1 VRRGFNRQ
9 YRPPKDS
16 SSIAS
21 AGSSTILREAVRGN
35 VQELCKIRSNKQ
47 QIQSIIHSAI
57 EKACAN
63 LTEIELLEAVR
74 SRGCLLLM
82 PGTFVTEC
90 GPSPEDYHA
99 SAPSSGTGEN
109 LPPVQGQSEKLLR
122 DIAAAKRCRKPCRS
136 PSKCAGTW
144 NPPSNSSA
152 IGSIEVGTGV
162 RQVFGKVESP
172 TQRVAAVLEEFA
184 RRFGVPLDET
194 ELSPV
199 LSVQGWLGLYVW
211 V

>member
-1 VRRGFNRQ
+1 
-9 YRPPKDS
+9 
-16 SSIAS
+16 
-21 AGSSTILREAVRGN
+21 
-35 VQELCKIRSNKQ
+35 
-47 QIQSIIHSAI
+47 
-57 EKACAN
+57 
-63 LTEIELLEAVR
+63 
-74 SRGCLLLM
+74 M

-172 TQRVAAVLEEFA
+172 TPDVTRVLEEIE
-184 RRFGVPLDET
+184 RRFGVAVDQVQLPEDWVEFNRNPDLRNCFRFELPRTDRT
-194 ELSPV
+194 EDGFIQ
-199 LSVQGWLGLYVW
+199 QGTSGALRH
-211 V
+211 